1 MEPSERRTGRRLFS
15 KWLEACNGRRLPS
28 LSEVEA
34 DADQEVLEHSFVI
47 DVTPGP
53 SSYRFSRF
61 GAALRDMVGEDY
73 TGRRVAGLPPSIAGS
88 AMDICHSAVAAA
100 KPVGRSEEL
109 VQMFG
114 QMLCFRLI
122 VLPVAN
128 ETQRVDALVG
138 TVGYRARSMAREAQ
152 AAAARGA

>member
-1 MEPSERRTGRRLFS
+1 MEPSERRMGRRLFS
-15 KWLEACNGRRLPS
+15 KWQEACDGRRLPS
-28 LSEVEA
+28 LDAVEA
-34 DADQEVLEHSFVI
+34 DADPDILERSFVI

-73 TGRRVAGLPPSIAGS
+73 TGRRVAGLPANIARD

-109 VQMFG
+109 AQIFG
-114 QMLCFRLI
+114 RTLCFRLI
-122 VLPVAN
+122 ILPVAS
-128 ETQRVDALVG
+128 EDRRVDALVG
-138 TVGYRARSMAREAQ
+138 TVGYRLRSIGGVAPARASA
-152 AAAARGA
+152 